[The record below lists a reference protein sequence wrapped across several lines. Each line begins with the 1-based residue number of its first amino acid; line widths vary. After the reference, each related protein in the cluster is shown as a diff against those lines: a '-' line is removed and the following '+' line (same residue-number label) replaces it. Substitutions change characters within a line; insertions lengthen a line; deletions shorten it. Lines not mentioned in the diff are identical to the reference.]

1 MIWPSAN
8 PSDPEVGKF
17 CRHISRFHEAGGRAP
32 ASPRNFPSG
41 VGTGRYKMSE
51 FLEIRNAPVR
61 KTMRNQTLFAALA
74 FFSATWPLY
83 PLTAKAMPA
92 QPRDAAKE
100 MDEEEIATEITE
112 EERAES
118 DKDSVLRAARQV
130 HLGQIR
136 FDENSFDFGRVKRGE
151 KLGHR
156 FTFKNIGKG
165 PLKVHGV
172 HASCGCTAAE
182 VKTDK
187 EYSPQEAG
195 AIDITFDTTDFT
207 GSVVKTVTVMTNE
220 RHVPDRTLS
229 IRATVVS
236 EFEVNP
242 PLADFGQILTQ
253 NGGAQQVFIK
263 PQPGYRINI
272 EKIKFNSEALQVSST
287 IKDGGYVLNVEL
299 KKNIAP
305 GFLKET
311 IYVKNNSKS
320 LPELRIPVRATIRGN
335 IEIEPRYLEFGAISP
350 TDKSSRSVT
359 VTGLQDFEVKN
370 VRMDLNLNGT
380 KIQDTSTLLKVNP
393 VSTDKL
399 KKLIAIDLMNKTE
412 KAGSVH
418 GRLFIETTDP

>member
-1 MIWPSAN
+1 
-8 PSDPEVGKF
+8 
-17 CRHISRFHEAGGRAP
+17 
-32 ASPRNFPSG
+32 
-41 VGTGRYKMSE
+41 
-51 FLEIRNAPVR
+51 
-61 KTMRNQTLFAALA
+61 MRNQTLFAALA
-74 FFSATWPLY
+74 FFSAILPLHV
-83 PLTAKAMPA
+83 LTGHTQTAHAMPA
-92 QPRDAAKE
+92 QPADKATE
-100 MDEEEIATEITE
+100 MDEEDAVTETTE

-118 DKDSVLRAARQV
+118 EKDSVLRAARQV

-151 KLGHR
+151 KLSHR

-253 NGGAQQVFIK
+253 NGGAQHVVIK
-263 PQPGYRINI
+263 PQPGYKVNI
-272 EKIKFNSEALQVSST
+272 EKIRFNAEVLQVSSST
-287 IKDGGYVLNVEL
+287 KDGNYVLNIEL

-305 GFLKET
+305 GFMKET

-380 KIQDTSTLLKVNP
+380 KIKDTSTLLKVNP

-418 GRLFIETTDP
+418 GRLFIETTDPQQKEIPVDFYAFFR